1 MLERDFADARAVNAA
16 ELEAQG
22 FWFRFAARA
31 ARLMVPIQ

>member
-1 MLERDFADARAVNAA
+1 VNAA

-31 ARLMVPIQ
+31 ARLMAPIQ